1 MIETKI
7 AIRYSK
13 ALFGL
18 ALEKN
23 ILDDVYLDVLH
34 VYETL
39 SISKDLFHVLK
50 SPIIRGEKK
59 RNIAREVFENKINE
73 VTLDFIFLT
82 IKKRR
87 EGALKDIAVQF
98 IGSYKE
104 YKNILPVN
112 IIAAQ
117 QIEEDAKAK
126 IIEMLSEKTHK
137 QIELNIQTDPSL
149 IGGFVVNYEDKQLDA
164 SVRNKIHKLN
174 KEFNINNG

>member
-7 AIRYSK
+7 ALRYSK

-18 ALEKN
+18 ALEKK
-23 ILDDVYLDVLH
+23 ILDEVYLDILH
-34 VYETL
+34 VFETL
-39 SISKDLFHVLK
+39 SSSKDLYNVLK

-59 RNIAREVFENKINE
+59 RNIVSEVFEGKINE

-87 EGALKDIAVQF
+87 ERVLKDIAVQF

-104 YKNILPVN
+104 YKNILPIN
-112 IIAAQ
+112 ITAAK
-117 QIEEDAKAK
+117 QIEEDAKAR

-149 IGGFVVNYEDKQLDA
+149 IGGFIVNYEDKQLDA
-164 SVRNKIHKLN
+164 SIRNKIHKLN
-174 KEFNINNG
+174 KEFNI